1 MSRGTWAIGKEE
13 ALGEQGMV
21 AANHPLA
28 AEVGLDVL
36 KRGGNAVDAAA
47 SSSTREMALCMG
59 ERTFFIL
66 AWPLATKA

>member
-47 SSSTREMALCMG
+47 SSLNARDGTLHGGTDIFYPGVAIG
-59 ERTFFIL
+59 Y
-66 AWPLATKA
+66 